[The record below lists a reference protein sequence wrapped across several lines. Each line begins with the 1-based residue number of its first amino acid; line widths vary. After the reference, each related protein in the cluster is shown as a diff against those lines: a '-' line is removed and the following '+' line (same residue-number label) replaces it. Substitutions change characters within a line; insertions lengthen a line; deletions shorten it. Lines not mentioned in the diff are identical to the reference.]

1 MERTSNSSI
10 FGRLYLVIPWSCY
23 TCTCTLKAESAKIYG
38 KNYKRVNQSSVSAV
52 REAFVVIVAEVSK

>member
-23 TCTCTLKAESAKIYG
+23 ICTCTLKAEPAEIYG

>member
-10 FGRLYLVIPWSCY
+10 FGRLYLVIPWSC
-23 TCTCTLKAESAKIYG
+23 TCTLKAEPAEIYR
-38 KNYKRVNQSSVSAV
+38 KNYKRVNQTCVSAV